1 MTKKYTY
8 TVPLSASQFC
18 FFFNV
23 TQDLSIRS
31 NWAKSTQH
39 PALFYFIFVNLLFL
53 WTSCESIVI
62 SKNKQWVQSQMSETS
77 GRIFYILSN
86 ETILPHFNGP
96 KVNIVHIFIGYF
108 ENKEKQ
114 TITDTQNYKLS
125 LYLQMLVFLSHSFSF
140 HLLAFWVSYLE
151 ITSQWPIQLPNNWSL
166 CLVFSFQWNC
176 TFLQKK
182 FQLDIRLC
190 NSRFDPLLKGT
201 L

>member
-1 MTKKYTY
+1 MVVTQIYISQNDKEIYIHCT
-8 TVPLSASQFC
+8 TVSIPVL
-18 FFFNV
+18 FFFKV

-96 KVNIVHIFIGYF
+96 KVNTVHIFIGYF

-114 TITDTQNYKLS
+114 SQTHKIINFLFISRCWYSFPIHFHSISWPFESHILRLPLSDLYNYQTIDPYVLFFHSNET
-125 LYLQMLVFLSHSFSF
+125 VHSFRKNF
-140 HLLAFWVSYLE
+140 
-151 ITSQWPIQLPNNWSL
+151 N
-166 CLVFSFQWNC
+166 
-176 TFLQKK
+176 
-182 FQLDIRLC
+182 
-190 NSRFDPLLKGT
+190 
-201 L
+201 